1 MSGMIHIYC
10 GDGKGKTTA
19 AIGLTIRA
27 VGAGK
32 NVLFSQFM
40 KSGKASELKI
50 LRSIENISVVSCQT
64 VSGFYKNMTPE
75 QRVQVSK
82 DYSAM
87 LTEVLAQAVQFDLLV
102 LDEVVSAC
110 NHGVVEESILCRF
123 LKEKTGHLE
132 VILTGRMPSE
142 SLIELAHYV
151 TEMKKQKHP
160 YDEGISA
167 RLGIE
172 F

>member
-1 MSGMIHIYC
+1 MSGLIHIYC
-10 GDGKGKTTA
+10 GEGKGKTTA
-19 AIGLTIRA
+19 AVGLTIRA
-27 VGAGK
+27 AGAGK

-40 KSGKASELKI
+40 KSGKSSELKI
-50 LRSIENISVVSCQT
+50 LRSTESISVVSCQT
-64 VSGFYKNMTPE
+64 VSGFYKKMTPE
-75 QRVQVSK
+75 QRAQVSK

-87 LTEVLAQAVQFDLLV
+87 LDDVLAQAAQFDLLV

-110 NHGVVEESILCRF
+110 NHGVVEEAVLCRF
-123 LKEKTGHLE
+123 LQEKPEHLE
-132 VILTGRMPSE
+132 VVLTGRNPSE
-142 SLIELAHYV
+142 QLLEFANYV

>member
-1 MSGMIHIYC
+1 MRGMIHIYC

-19 AIGLTIRA
+19 AVGLTIRG

-32 NVLFSQFM
+32 KVLFSQFM
-40 KSGKASELKI
+40 KSGKSSELKV
-50 LRSIENISVVSCQT
+50 LRGLENISVVTCQT
-64 VSGFYKNMTPE
+64 VTGFYKNMTPE
-75 QRVQVSK
+75 QRAQVSK

-87 LTEVLAQAVQFDLLV
+87 LQEVLRASDDADLLI
-102 LDEVVSAC
+102 LDEIISAC
-110 NHGVVEESILCRF
+110 NHGVVEEAVLCRF
-123 LKEKTGHLE
+123 LKEKPEHLE
-132 VILTGRMPSE
+132 AVLTGRNPSE
-142 SLIELAHYV
+142 QLLELANYV

-160 YDEGISA
+160 YDEGVSA